1 MLKCA
6 GVCGAVSLLLL
17 TGNANSDPPEKADG
31 PKPVLVLR
39 AHTKA
44 ATCVRFSPCGKR
56 LATGGLDHQ
65 AALWDAATGK
75 RLHAFKD
82 HTEALLASLSFA
94 PDGKRLAA
102 WDRSPALNVW
112 DAETGKRLLT
122 LPAFPRPIFARA
134 EFSPDGHHL
143 ASFSMGLRDGQ
154 GDPEVLVREAR
165 SGKRVAAV
173 HDPNGLV
180 CGLAY
185 APGGKRLATCGW
197 GGGESVAIVWESV
210 TGAKVLTLGKEADAK
225 VVYGVAFS
233 PDGRRLASACLGG
246 RVRVWE
252 LASGATAWARR
263 EHRAVAVRVAFS
275 PDGRLLAS
283 AGFDRWLTWQQ
294 AMRPEAFCPE
304 GEVILWSAAEGKRA
318 AVLRFGK
325 GEAALDLAWSPD
337 GTRLATAHGDGTVKV
352 WAMKD
357 LLGK

>member
-1 MLKCA
+1 MLKYA
-6 GVCGAVSLLLL
+6 VVCGAVSFLLV
-17 TGNANSDPPEKADG
+17 TAGANSNPPKKADG

-56 LATGGLDHQ
+56 LATGGLDRR

-75 RLHAFKD
+75 RLLAFKD
-82 HTEALLASLSFA
+82 HTEALFASLSFS

-122 LPAFPRPIFARA
+122 LPAFPRPIFARV

-143 ASFSMGLRDGQ
+143 ASFSMGFRDGQ

-173 HDPNGLV
+173 RDPDCLV

-185 APGGKRLATCGW
+185 APGGKRLATCG
-197 GGGESVAIVWESV
+197 GGGSVAFVWELV
-210 TGAKVLTLGKEADAK
+210 TGAGVLTLGREADVRA
-225 VVYGVAFS
+225 VYGVAFS
-233 PDGRRLASACLGG
+233 PDGRRLASACPNGM
-246 RVRVWE
+246 VRVWE

-275 PDGRLLAS
+275 PDGGLLAS
-283 AGFDRWLTWQQ
+283 AGFDRWLQWQQ
-294 AMRPEAFCPE
+294 AMRPETFCPE
-304 GEVILWSAAEGKRA
+304 GEVILWSTDEGKRA

-325 GEAALDLAWSPD
+325 REAAFDLAWSPD

-352 WAMKD
+352 WSVKD
-357 LLGK
+357 LLGR